1 MSPITTFI
9 HQLALG
15 PVHLSLAASR
25 ITATALWPAAGGLT
39 RQRVLLRSGLMLLAL
54 LMAETVPSFGKI
66 MHLIGGTFTLMLTFI
81 LPSLLYI
88 RLRGEYSG
96 TSKHG

>member
-1 MSPITTFI
+1 MM
-9 HQLALG
+9 
-15 PVHLSLAASR
+15 
-25 ITATALWPAAGGLT
+25 
-39 RQRVLLRSGLMLLAL
+39 VLNVLIG
-54 LMAETVPSFGKI
+54 ETVPSFGKI

-88 RLRGEYSG
+88 RLRGEYRG